1 MKQHIYIFS
10 TILAGV
16 LWGSMSI
23 FLRGLNSFGF
33 SNLQILAV
41 KAVFTVLFQII
52 FILITNKQNLKIALK
67 DLWIFVCT
75 GILSITFFQ
84 LCYFKSILEL
94 GASTSVILLYTSP
107 IWVLLFSAVLFKE
120 KITKEKL
127 LGFIMTFAGCV
138 LITGFS
144 NSSITTK
151 GIMIGL
157 CSGLGYAL
165 YSIFGRIA
173 LKKYGTS
180 TLILYTFLLNGIS
193 VLPFANMADVAAKL
207 NSKSLMLFLGIAVVC
222 TALPYALYSYGLSG
236 LEAGQAGIFVTVEPL
251 VASLIGIFLWKE
263 EVSVVK
269 IAGIIAILSAV
280 VILGSSGK
288 KNYES

>member
-144 NSSITTK
+144 NSTITTK

-207 NSKSLMLFLGIAVVC
+207 NSKSLMFFLGIAIVC